1 MDNTLNTPILLS
13 IRTITEYKQN
23 KPEKI
28 VDGGGGGEEKGWGG
42 GDLVGYSKTKLAS
55 YSE

>member
-28 VDGGGGGEEKGWGG
+28 VDGGGGGKRKAEG
-42 GDLVGYSKTKLAS
+42 VGIW
-55 YSE
+55 